1 MPEPAPPLSPK
12 ALRRRLSRSKSK
24 GDKEAEKEAQE
35 VASKGT
41 SLEQIVNFFSS
52 YKFQKKLKDD
62 TTCNQVLHD
71 VVYPETRSHKCCY
84 MDIMPG
90 GPKPGAKWVSH
101 WWGMTLRDLA
111 LSLAQDATDLPREDL
126 DPGLFAEDMA
136 GLGDRE
142 LDQTYWIAIFGV
154 NHYAPMNF
162 LDSIGMIMQNTRGVV
177 VAIDPDL
184 KYLGRSWCLM
194 EIEQAIITERGLSYH
209 LAGAF
214 DVKSRQGKIK
224 VSSLSESETKEARD
238 KDQIMERF
246 RKIGTEAFDAKVSLE
261 LLNGVRSLALVK
273 AAEEARIQDLRTLIK
288 FGTDANL
295 IDRKTG
301 LTPFL
306 IAMDLGHQKLATV
319 LLEELADP
327 NLSAKF
333 GRGVTPLHFALEKGD
348 RDIVKELLKKEAD
361 PNGQD
366 WEGLTLLHKAATQDQ
381 IFIVEACLEARG
393 DPNAKEATG
402 LTPLHVAAKEG
413 ALEFATTILA
423 WQADPNARSGATPGH
438 PAGATPLH
446 RAAWAGHLKLLAAL
460 IDKRADIHATTDNGT
475 TPLHSAASS
484 GNEEIAQLLMSKRA
498 DLLATNG
505 RGQTPYQVAGMCGH
519 RDKLKMLLS

>member
-1 MPEPAPPLSPK
+1 MPAPPLSPK
-12 ALRRRLSRSKSK
+12 AARQRRMSRTKSFEENAA
-24 GDKEAEKEAQE
+24 DLEAQE
-35 VASKGT
+35 IASKGT
-41 SLEQIVNFFSS
+41 SLEQIVNFFTS

-62 TTCNQVLHD
+62 TSCNQVLRD
-71 VVYPETRSHKCCY
+71 VVIPETRIHKCCY

-111 LSLAQDATDLPREDL
+111 LSLAQDASDLPREDL
-126 DPGLFAEDMA
+126 EPDLFKEDMA

-142 LDQTYWIAIFGV
+142 LDQTYWLAIFGV

-162 LDSIGMIMQNTRGVV
+162 LDRIGIIMQNTRGVV
-177 VAIDPDL
+177 VALDPDL

-194 EIEQAIITERGLSYH
+194 EIEQAIITERSLSYY
-209 LAGAF
+209 LAGGL
-214 DVKSRQGKIK
+214 DVKSRQGKLK
-224 VSSLSESETKEARD
+224 VSSLSASETKEESD
-238 KDQIMERF
+238 KEQMMERF
-246 RKIGTEAFDAKVSLE
+246 KKIGTEAFDAKVSLE
-261 LLNGVRSLALVK
+261 LLDGIRRLALIK
-273 AAEEARIQDLRTLIK
+273 AAEEARIQDLRQLIK
-288 FGTDANL
+288 LGTDANL
-295 IDRKTG
+295 IDSKTG

-306 IAMDLGHQKLATV
+306 IAMELGHKKLAVV

-327 NLSAKF
+327 NLSSKF

-348 RDIVKELLKKEAD
+348 REIVKELLKKQAD

-366 WEGLTLLHKAATQDQ
+366 WEGFSLLHKAATQDQ
-381 IFIVEACLEARG
+381 IFIVEACLEAKG
-393 DPNAKEATG
+393 DPNVKEATG
-402 LTPLHVAAKEG
+402 LTPLHIAAKEG
-413 ALEFATTILA
+413 ELEFAQTILA
-423 WQADPNARSGATPGH
+423 WNADPNARSGATPGH

-446 RAAWAGHLKLLAAL
+446 RAAWAGHLKLLTAL
-460 IDKRADIHATTDNGT
+460 IDKRADVHAKTDNGT

-484 GNEEIAQLLMSKRA
+484 GNEAIAQLLMDKKA
-498 DLLATNG
+498 DLLAANG